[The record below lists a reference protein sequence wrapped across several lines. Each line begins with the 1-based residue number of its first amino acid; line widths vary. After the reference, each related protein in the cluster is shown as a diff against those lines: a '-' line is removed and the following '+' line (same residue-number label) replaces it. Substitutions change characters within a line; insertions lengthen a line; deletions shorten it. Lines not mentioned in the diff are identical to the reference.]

1 MKPHSKRY
9 AITAMVTAAVVTSLA
24 GCSSSSHSSS
34 SASTASSSA
43 TTAAGA
49 QTASCNSS
57 GTRGVTGSEITVGGL
72 VTVLDFGTGIDKAAE
87 ARFNQANS
95 DGELPC
101 GRKIKYISSLD
112 DQGTPDVDL
121 SDIRRLTEQDSV
133 FAIAPAL
140 SPAIES
146 GGTYINQH
154 QVPTVGWGVSPA
166 FCQPPNPS
174 DMYLFGFNG
183 CLTPPVQTYQ
193 SNVLAGSMAKLFQL
207 KGSSAQ
213 GSPVALIGDD
223 SDTSKSGNAGIGGQ
237 LQAVGFKIVYSQNP
251 MPAAPAVVTDFT
263 PYVEAIMT
271 SNGGHPPDLVYV
283 TSGPANA
290 FGLSRALQEAGY
302 KGIISHSTYAP
313 QLVAQ
318 AKGDTVQNTF
328 ATTESNTPAMQ
339 QIISTL
345 HAGGVT
351 QIGQPELA
359 AYYSADMFVQ
369 IVKKVGPDL
378 TPQRFQ
384 QVAGSFTYSIPGVV
398 GPTYYPQGY
407 EVGPPCSELVYSN
420 GTQWSVAVRTHATGT
435 ISRKSPGSG
444 FRCLTRPASAPRP
457 PANAGR
463 RAELARLRSASGCQ
477 VPECRLSSAGIWTR
491 RYKHGVYR
499 LRHACDRAGAD
510 LGLFR
515 PCRAGVSAD
524 DPGRL
529 LDDW

>member
-420 GTQWSVAVRTHATGT
+420 GTQWSVAVAYACYGNDFKKVSGKWVPVPYPSG
-435 ISRKSPGSG
+435 IGS
-444 FRCLTRPASAPRP
+444 
-457 PANAGR
+457 
-463 RAELARLRSASGCQ
+463 
-477 VPECRLSSAGIWTR
+477 
-491 RYKHGVYR
+491 
-499 LRHACDRAGAD
+499 
-510 LGLFR
+510 
-515 PCRAGVSAD
+515 
-524 DPGRL
+524 
-529 LDDW
+529 